1 MRVCYMTARRKVL
14 DSWHRWTAIRHSV
27 DSPWRLLDPVGTVS
41 TVDGTSAGAPLILVH
56 SVV

>member
-1 MRVCYMTARRKVL
+1 MTARRKVL

-27 DSPWRLLDPVGTVS
+27 DSPWRLLDSVRAVS